1 MCFEDTK
8 LDLADGRFD
17 YRAAVRSQGQMLV
30 GIGVAM
36 RMPMRMSVTV
46 FMRGVGMRMFMV
58 VIAGKV
64 NVELHSFNAGFV
76 AAGHVQMI
84 AFERQ
89 LFQFARQLIGI
100 HAEIDQC
107 ADEHIAADAAENI
120 QIQGLHKVRLFVYG
134 VINPCAA

>member
-1 MCFEDTK
+1 
-8 LDLADGRFD
+8 
-17 YRAAVRSQGQMLV
+17 MLV

-36 RMPMRMSVTV
+36 RMTVRMSMTM

-64 NVELHSFNAGFV
+64 NVEFHSFNAGFV
-76 AAGHVQMI
+76 AAGDVQVI

-100 HAEIDQC
+100 YAQIDQC

-120 QIQGLHKVRLFVYG
+120 QIQGLHKVHLFVHG
-134 VINPCAA
+134 VISPCAA